1 MLRSAAPPP
10 SSALEHSPM
19 TATPGTTAP
28 AATPPAPATAAGP
41 DATAGPPQRALPLAT
56 TVVLALLTAIAPL
69 ATDMYLPAFPQMAVD
84 LGTSA
89 TAVQL
94 SLTTFMVG
102 LALGQLVIGPLSDQ
116 RGRRGLLVAG
126 SALCAAAGLA
136 CALAPSIAFLV
147 GARFVQG
154 FAGAAGVVLSRA
166 VVADRARG
174 TAAAKL
180 FGIMMLIQGVA
191 PVLAPLLGGT
201 LVTAVGWR
209 GVFGILAGVSA
220 AMLVGVLVLV
230 PETRPREARTQGG
243 LTATLRDA
251 RAVLGNRRYLGWTG
265 ALVLGFAT
273 MFAYISASPFV
284 LQNVL
289 GLSVG
294 AYSVA
299 FAANALG
306 LGVVA
311 GLGTRLVDRFPPR
324 RLLAVGV
331 TALAVLTVLLL
342 LDVVLLDL
350 PRWPTLVLL
359 FLTVSSLGL
368 VFGNATTLATDEV
381 AHAAGTGSAVM
392 GALQFGVG
400 AAVSPL
406 VGLAGERTAVPM
418 AVTMLVLAV
427 GAVLAARFA
436 ATAPAPVAAEVAADA

>member
-1 MLRSAAPPP
+1 MTLAPAPTTTPPDAAPR
-10 SSALEHSPM
+10 
-19 TATPGTTAP
+19 
-28 AATPPAPATAAGP
+28 
-41 DATAGPPQRALPLAT
+41 RALPLAT

-69 ATDMYLPAFPQMAVD
+69 ATDMYLPAFPQMAVE

-116 RGRRGLLVAG
+116 RGRRGLLTAG
-126 SALCAAAGLA
+126 SAVCAAAGIA
-136 CALAPSIAFLV
+136 CALAPSVGVLI

-154 FAGAAGVVLSRA
+154 FAGAAGVVLARA
-166 VVADRARG
+166 VVSDRARG
-174 TAAAKL
+174 NAAAKL
-180 FGIMMLIQGVA
+180 FGLMMMIQGVA
-191 PVLAPLLGGT
+191 PVLAPLLGGA

-220 AMLVGVLVLV
+220 LMLVGVLARV
-230 PETRPREARTQGG
+230 PETLPRERRTGGG
-243 LTATLRDA
+243 LAATLRDA
-251 RAVLGNRRYLGWTG
+251 RTVLTNRRYLGWTG
-265 ALVLGFAT
+265 ALVFGFAA

-294 AYSVA
+294 QYSVA

-311 GLGTRLVDRFPPR
+311 GLGTKLVDRFGPR
-324 RLLAVGV
+324 RLLVVGV
-331 TALAVLTVLLL
+331 VAVAALSVALMV
-342 LDVVLLDL
+342 DVVVLDL

-359 FLTVSSLGL
+359 LLTVSALGL

-392 GALQFGVG
+392 GALQFGLG

-406 VGLAGERTAVPM
+406 VGLRGEHDAVPM
-418 AVTMLVLAV
+418 AVTMVVLAL
-427 GAVLAARFA
+427 GALACTRLAAHPTR
-436 ATAPAPVAAEVAADA
+436 P

>member
-1 MLRSAAPPP
+1 MTAAPGTAVPAAGPAAP
-10 SSALEHSPM
+10 S
-19 TATPGTTAP
+19 
-28 AATPPAPATAAGP
+28 AATPTADGAPTV
-41 DATAGPPQRALPLAT
+41 DATPARRALPLAT

-69 ATDMYLPAFPQMAVD
+69 ATDMYLPAFPQLAAD

-89 TAVQL
+89 AAVQL

-116 RGRRGLLVAG
+116 RGRRGLLIAG

-147 GARFVQG
+147 AARFVQG

-180 FGIMMLIQGVA
+180 FGVMMLIQGVA
-191 PVLAPLLGGT
+191 PVAAPLLGGT

-209 GVFGILAGVSA
+209 GVFGILAGLSA
-220 AMLVGVLVLV
+220 LMLVGVLALV
-230 PETRPREARTQGG
+230 PETRPREARTGGG
-243 LTATLRDA
+243 LVATLRDA

-265 ALVLGFAT
+265 ALVLGFAA

-306 LGVVA
+306 LGLVA
-311 GLGTRLVDRFPPR
+311 GLGTTLVDRFPPQ

-331 TALAVLTVLLL
+331 GAVAVLSVLLL
-342 LDVVLLDL
+342 LDVVLLGL

-359 FLTVSSLGL
+359 FLTVSALGL

-418 AVTMLVLAV
+418 AVTMVVLAL
-427 GAVLAARFA
+427 GAVGAARFA
-436 ATAPAPVAAEVAADA
+436 ATAPGVPGTVPGTAPADA

>member
-1 MLRSAAPPP
+1 MTAAPG
-10 SSALEHSPM
+10 
-19 TATPGTTAP
+19 TAVP
-28 AATPPAPATAAGP
+28 AATPTDAAAAPAPAGAAAGAP
-41 DATAGPPQRALPLAT
+41 APARRALPLTT

-69 ATDMYLPAFPQMAVD
+69 ATDMYLPAFPQLAVD

-116 RGRRGLLVAG
+116 RGRRGLLIAG
-126 SALCAAAGLA
+126 SALCAVAGLA
-136 CALAPSIAFLV
+136 CALAPSIAFLIA
-147 GARFVQG
+147 ARFVQG

-174 TAAAKL
+174 TAAAQL

-220 AMLVGVLVLV
+220 LMLVGVLALV
-230 PETRPREARTQGG
+230 PETRPREARTTGG
-243 LTATLRDA
+243 LGATLRDA
-251 RAVLGNRRYLGWTG
+251 RTVLGNRRYLGWTG
-265 ALVLGFAT
+265 ALVLGFAA

-311 GLGTRLVDRFPPR
+311 GLGTKLVERVAPQ

-331 TALAVLTVLLL
+331 TAVAVLSVLLL
-342 LDVVLLDL
+342 LDTVLLGL

-418 AVTMLVLAV
+418 AVTMLVLAL
-427 GAVLAARFA
+427 GAVAAARLAATTRP
-436 ATAPAPVAAEVAADA
+436 ATPAEEPLPAEA

>member
-1 MLRSAAPPP
+1 MTAAPG
-10 SSALEHSPM
+10 
-19 TATPGTTAP
+19 TAVPAATSTDETAP
-28 AATPPAPATAAGP
+28 ADAAPAVGATPPR
-41 DATAGPPQRALPLAT
+41 RALPLAT
-56 TVVLALLTAIAPL
+56 TLVLALLTAIAPL
-69 ATDMYLPAFPQMAVD
+69 ATDMYLPAFPQLAVD

-136 CALAPSIAFLV
+136 CALAPSIGFLIA
-147 GARFVQG
+147 ARFVQG

-180 FGIMMLIQGVA
+180 FGVMMLIQGVA

-220 AMLVGVLVLV
+220 LMLVGVLAVV
-230 PETRPREARTQGG
+230 PETRPREARTAGG
-243 LTATLRDA
+243 LATTLRDA
-251 RAVLGNRRYLGWTG
+251 RTVLGNRRYLGWTG
-265 ALVLGFAT
+265 ALVLGFAA

-306 LGVVA
+306 LGLVA
-311 GLGTRLVDRFPPR
+311 GLGTRLVDRVAPQ

-331 TALAVLTVLLL
+331 TAVAVLSVLLL
-342 LDVVLLDL
+342 LDVALLGL

-359 FLTVSSLGL
+359 FLTISSLGL

-436 ATAPAPVAAEVAADA
+436 ATAPARADEVVPAGA

>member
-1 MLRSAAPPP
+1 MTAAPGTAVP
-10 SSALEHSPM
+10 AASP
-19 TATPGTTAP
+19 TADAAP
-28 AATPPAPATAAGP
+28 AADAASAADGTAPR
-41 DATAGPPQRALPLAT
+41 RALPLGT
-56 TVVLALLTAIAPL
+56 TLVLALLTAIAPL
-69 ATDMYLPAFPQMAVD
+69 ATDMYLPAFPQLAVD

-116 RGRRGLLVAG
+116 RGRRGLLIAG

-136 CALAPSIAFLV
+136 CALAPSVGFLIA
-147 GARFVQG
+147 ARFVQG

-180 FGIMMLIQGVA
+180 FGVMMLIQGVA

-220 AMLVGVLVLV
+220 LMLVGVLALV
-230 PETRPREARTQGG
+230 PETRPREARTAGG
-243 LTATLRDA
+243 LAATLRDA
-251 RAVLGNRRYLGWTG
+251 RTVLGNRRYLGWTG
-265 ALVLGFAT
+265 ALVLGFAA

-306 LGVVA
+306 LGLVA
-311 GLGTRLVDRFPPR
+311 GLGTKLVDRVAPQ

-331 TALAVLTVLLL
+331 TVVAVLSVLLL
-342 LDVVLLDL
+342 VDAVLLGL

-359 FLTVSSLGL
+359 FLTISSLGL

-436 ATAPAPVAAEVAADA
+436 ATAPARAEEAAPAGA